1 VWYRKRLAGVSRSKE
16 EPRMDKQA
24 ATSTKTFREVNK
36 IVLPS
41 ACLNKAYK
49 QMRVAA
55 MQRQEAVALFAGVE
69 EDNIFHIIETII
81 PEQVRLPSPDGTS
94 WVVPDQELVRICSW
108 LEENECEL
116 IAQIH
121 SDPRQA
127 CQAAQKEAW
136 PIIHIIGGISIIVP
150 DFALGPTSPET
161 WSVYRLAGGNK
172 WIELDKNEICHLF
185 EITY

>member
-1 VWYRKRLAGVSRSKE
+1 
-16 EPRMDKQA
+16 MNKQA
-24 ATSTKTFREVNK
+24 ATSTKTFREVSK

-41 ACLNKAYK
+41 PCLNKAYK

-55 MQRQEAVALFAGVE
+55 MQRQKAVALFAGVE

-81 PEQVRLPSPDGTS
+81 PEQVSLTCPDGTS
-94 WVVPDQELVRICSW
+94 SMVPDEELLRISSW
-108 LEENECEL
+108 LQENDFEL

-127 CQAAQKEAW
+127 YQATQNEAW
-136 PIIHIIGGISIIVP
+136 PIINIIGGISIIVP
-150 DFALGPTSPET
+150 DFALGPTSSET
-161 WSVYRLAGGNK
+161 WSVYRLACGNK